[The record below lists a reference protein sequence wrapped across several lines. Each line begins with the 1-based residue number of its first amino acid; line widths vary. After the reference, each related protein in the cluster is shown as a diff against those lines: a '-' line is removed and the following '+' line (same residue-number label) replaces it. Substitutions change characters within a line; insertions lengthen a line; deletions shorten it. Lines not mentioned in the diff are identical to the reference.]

1 MIKLKISN
9 VTITKDGDKIT
20 YFLPEKM
27 TGTKLVE
34 FRARNSEE
42 INNFL
47 KKQI

>member
-1 MIKLKISN
+1 MNKLKISN
-9 VTITKDGDKIT
+9 VTITKESGKIT

-34 FRARNSEE
+34 FKARNKEE

-47 KKQI
+47 KK

>member
-1 MIKLKISN
+1 MKKLKISN
-9 VTITKDGDKIT
+9 VTITKDNGKVT

-34 FRARNSEE
+34 FRSRNSEK

-47 KKQI
+47 KQ

>member
-1 MIKLKISN
+1 MSELEIGN
-9 VTITKDGDKIT
+9 VTIKKDNGKVT

-27 TGTKLVE
+27 TGAKLVE
-34 FRARNSEE
+34 FRSKNSEK

>member
-1 MIKLKISN
+1 MQKLKISN
-9 VTITKDGDKIT
+9 VTITKDNGKVT

-34 FRARNSEE
+34 FKVRNKEE

-47 KKQI
+47 KK